1 VGLDRAL
8 DLRDVQAELTL
19 PIREALLADRR
30 EVLATLDLLLAQLE
44 IGFEHGLSCLEVVLA
59 LLELASLLAE
69 PPLEVGCTLPTP
81 LEALPR
87 LEERRLGT
95 DPRLQRVEPVP
106 PRSQR
111 RLGGR
116 ETGLAFRELAQP
128 AVVTLDGRPA
138 PFRSPRAG
146 KGLLHRRP
154 CR

>member
-19 PIREALLADRR
+19 PVREALLADRQ

-44 IGFEHGLSCLEVVLA
+44 VGFEHGLSCLEVVLA

-116 ETGLAFRELAQP
+116 ELAQP